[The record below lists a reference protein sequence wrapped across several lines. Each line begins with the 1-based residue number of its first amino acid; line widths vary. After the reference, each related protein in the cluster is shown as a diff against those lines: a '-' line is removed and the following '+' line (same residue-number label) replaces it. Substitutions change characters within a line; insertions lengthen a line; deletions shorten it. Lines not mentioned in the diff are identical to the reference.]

1 MFAICRE
8 SDEGTVALK
17 MNPRRLIRQTFTL
30 KAVMFTCVFFI
41 LCVPKTGNS
50 SDLNPIE
57 TNQKLVPFHDCFK
70 ESATQHKLDPNLLV
84 AVAIVESSLDPTAI
98 SKANALGLMQI
109 KWPQTAKHLGIVNRT
124 LLFDP
129 CTNIEAGAKYLA
141 EVREPYL
148 SLDQQPRSNMMLAA
162 YRIGP
167 NAVKGFENLPAIVED
182 YIQKVRLEKDRLDER
197 DLPLIP
203 SPSCILE
210 EFKTIALTTHHPYIR
225 GEKSHD
231 WIKHNQTSCNQTN
244 WEILIANLPNWLGT
258 AQNSPKIIKILNESK

>member
-1 MFAICRE
+1 M
-8 SDEGTVALK
+8 ALK
-17 MNPRRLIRQTFTL
+17 MNPIRLIRQRFTL
-30 KAVMFTCVFFI
+30 KAVMFTCVFFN
-41 LCVPKTGNS
+41 LCSPKTGHS
-50 SDLNPIE
+50 SDLNPVE
-57 TNQKLVPFHDCFK
+57 TNQKVVPFHNCFE
-70 ESATQHKLDPNLLV
+70 ESATQHKLDPNLLI

-109 KWPQTAKHLGIVNRT
+109 KWPQTANHLGIVNRN

-148 SLDQQPRSNMMLAA
+148 SLAQQPRSNMMLAA

-197 DLPLIP
+197 DFSLIP
-203 SPSCILE
+203 PPSCVLE
-210 EFKTIALTTHHPYIR
+210 EFKTIALTTHHPYLR
-225 GEKSHD
+225 GEKSHE
-231 WIKHNQTSCNQTN
+231 WIQQNQTTCNQAT

-258 AQNSPKIIKILNESK
+258 AQHNPKILQALNQSK